1 MNHLINMSYMLI
13 FLQQTEPHKY
23 NILSLLSYLFW
34 IIMILFLVIPYI
46 KQKKLSMDRFSQIR
60 KIERNRESRVITM
73 IHRQERFLGLPFLKY
88 IDIQDSE
95 QVLRA
100 IRMTPSDMPIDFI
113 IHTPGGLQLASEQ
126 IALALSNHKAKVSI
140 FIPHYSMSG
149 GTLLSLGADEIY
161 MDENAVIGPLDPQL
175 GQFPAVYPASSILKV
190 VKKKKMDEI
199 DDRTLILAD
208 VATKAV
214 KQMRKRILEIIGD
227 RMDLKDAKELANKL
241 TSGKWT
247 HDYPITFKEASELGF
262 NVRNDIPKEIY
273 KLMDLYPQ
281 PSLGRPSVQYIPVP
295 YPKGKRK
302 IRG

>member
-13 FLQQTEPHKY
+13 FLQQTEPRKY
-23 NILSLLSYLFW
+23 DILGLLSYLFW

-46 KQKKLSMDRFSQIR
+46 KQKKLNMDRFRQIR
-60 KIERNRESRVITM
+60 KIERNRGSRVITM
-73 IHRQERFLGLPFLKY
+73 IHRQERLLGLPFFKY

-140 FIPHYSMSG
+140 SIPHYSMSG
-149 GTLLSLGADEIY
+149 GTLLSLSADEIY

-175 GQFPAVYPASSILKV
+175 GQFPTVYPASSILKV
-190 VKKKKMDEI
+190 VKKKKMNEI

-227 RMDLKDAKELANKL
+227 RMDLKNAKELANTL

-247 HDYPITFKEASELGF
+247 HDYPITFKEARELGF

-273 KLMDLYPQ
+273 ELMDLYPQ
-281 PSLGRPSVQYIPVP
+281 PSLGRPSVQYIPIP
-295 YPKGKRK
+295 YPKERKR
-302 IRG
+302 

>member
-13 FLQQTEPHKY
+13 FLQQTEPRKY
-23 NILSLLSYLFW
+23 DILGLLSYLFW
-34 IIMILFLVIPYI
+34 IIMVLFLVIPYI
-46 KQKKLSMDRFSQIR
+46 KQKKLNIDRFRQIR
-60 KIERNRESRVITM
+60 KIERNRGSRVITM
-73 IHRQERFLGLPFLKY
+73 IHRQERLLGLPFFKY

-175 GQFPAVYPASSILKV
+175 GQFPTVYPASSILKV

-214 KQMRKRILEIIGD
+214 KQMRQRILEIIGD
-227 RMDLKDAKELANKL
+227 RMDLKNAKKLANTL

-247 HDYPITFKEASELGF
+247 HDYPITFKEAGELGF
-262 NVRNDIPKEIY
+262 NVRKDIPEEVY

-281 PSLGRPSVQYIPVP
+281 PSIGRPSVQYIPIP
-295 YPKGKRK
+295 YPKEGKR
-302 IRG
+302 

>member
-13 FLQQTEPHKY
+13 FLQQTEPRKY
-23 NILSLLSYLFW
+23 DILGLLSYLFW
-34 IIMILFLVIPYI
+34 IIMVLFLVIPYI
-46 KQKKLSMDRFSQIR
+46 KQKKLNIDRFHQIR
-60 KIERNRESRVITM
+60 KIERNRGSRVITM
-73 IHRQERFLGLPFLKY
+73 IHRQERLLGLPFFKY

-100 IRMTPSDMPIDFI
+100 IRMTPTNMPIDFI

-175 GQFPAVYPASSILKV
+175 GQFPTVYPASSILKV

-214 KQMRKRILEIIGD
+214 KQMRQRILEIIGD
-227 RMDLKDAKELANKL
+227 RMDLKSAKKLANTL

-247 HDYPITFKEASELGF
+247 HDYPITFKEAKELGF
-262 NVRNDIPKEIY
+262 NVRNDIPEEIY

-281 PSLGRPSVQYIPVP
+281 PSLGRPSVQYIPIP
-295 YPKGKRK
+295 YPKEGKR
-302 IRG
+302 

>member
-13 FLQQTEPHKY
+13 FLQQTEPRKY
-23 NILSLLSYLFW
+23 DILGLLSYLFW

-46 KQKKLSMDRFSQIR
+46 KQKKLNMDRFRQIR
-60 KIERNRESRVITM
+60 KIERNRGSRVITM
-73 IHRQERFLGLPFLKY
+73 IHRQERLLGLPFFKY

-100 IRMTPSDMPIDFI
+100 IRMTPTDMPIDFI

-175 GQFPAVYPASSILKV
+175 GQFPTVYPASSILKV

-214 KQMRKRILEIIGD
+214 KQMRKRILEIIGN
-227 RMDLKDAKELANKL
+227 RMDLKNAKELANTL

-247 HDYPITFKEASELGF
+247 HDYPITFKEAKELGF
-262 NVRNDIPKEIY
+262 NVRKDIPKEIY

-281 PSLGRPSVQYIPVP
+281 PSLGRPSVQYIPIP
-295 YPKGKRK
+295 YPKERKR
-302 IRG
+302 

>member
-1 MNHLINMSYMLI
+1 MLI
-13 FLQQTEPHKY
+13 FLQQTEPRKY
-23 NILSLLSYLFW
+23 DILGLLSYLFW

-46 KQKKLSMDRFSQIR
+46 KQKKLNMDRFRQIR
-60 KIERNRESRVITM
+60 KIERNRGSRVITM
-73 IHRQERFLGLPFLKY
+73 IHRQERLLGLPFFKY

-175 GQFPAVYPASSILKV
+175 GQFPTVYPASSILKV

-227 RMDLKDAKELANKL
+227 RMDLKNAKELANTL

-247 HDYPITFKEASELGF
+247 HDYPITFKEARELGF

-281 PSLGRPSVQYIPVP
+281 PSLGRPSVQYIPIP
-295 YPKGKRK
+295 YPKEGKR
-302 IRG
+302 